1 MNKDVPIACSL
12 DADEL
17 PKRLAELQAIGRDAL
32 LSVDPDGVLRFRA
45 DESIRARLEAI
56 VAAESRCC
64 PFLSFDL
71 REQAGE
77 LLLWIRAPEDAE
89 PLASD
94 LAGAFAAEVEAA

>member
-17 PKRLAELQAIGRDAL
+17 PQRLAELRAIGSDAL
-32 LSVDPDGVLRFRA
+32 LSVGPDGVLRFRA
-45 DESIRARLEAI
+45 DKSIRARLEAVI
-56 VAAESRCC
+56 AAESRCC

-71 REQAGE
+71 RERDGE
-77 LLLWIRAPEDAE
+77 LLLAISAPDDAE

-94 LAGAFAAEVEAA
+94 LAGAFAAEAEAA